1 MAQNYKV
8 PEQYKDKKNS
18 DAPLSFLM
26 KYWGKDDQITDY
38 EARQWQ
44 EKHPE
49 FAHLIRYSPGYT
61 DPDSGDQK
69 PGQWIIDNAAF
80 ENMPAPDGTGFDN
93 MYDYITYERARYAL
107 PDPTDGEW
115 RNYNMEGEPV
125 WDDVL
130 GWTAQSTNTWI
141 DKLLPMVGAT
151 MAGTL
156 GGWGAGTA
164 IAAGNITTGLPWLDS
179 ALMSFAGQPGYFGT
193 GPFAPAAT
201 AASTGLTT
209 GAAAASGL
217 TTAEL
222 NALGYTSAEITAL
235 GAPAG
240 AGGLYTMEQL
250 ATLPGWGELV
260 GNAARMSTEGSLT
273 LTTPEGVQYDVSNS
287 PGTTFDPNNPTVPSS
302 NHYPTPGVPP
312 GSGPPGSTTT
322 PPGGSPDGSGP
333 PLDFADWLN
342 GLLESGI
349 LQGLATYLTEDKL
362 LEWYEKYLNDP
373 ELRKIFD
380 PFGDQRQQYQFMLSD
395 LMSDPESY
403 FAKDPGFQFMQ
414 NEGLRAAQHSAG
426 PGGRQGSSNAASW
439 ALDRAL
445 GNAAQYRQQE
455 AQLLGHLGGADISP
469 SSYAQIWSDAFK
481 GAGEAQAGKN
491 QAIGAMISALTNP
504 QYKQAQGQQ
513 STNANL
519 ANGNS
524 WLGKF
529 VDWGL
534 GQLPKLG

>member
-8 PEQYKDKKNS
+8 PEEYKDKKNS

-26 KYWGKDDQITDY
+26 RYWGKDDQITDY

-44 EKHPE
+44 EKFPE
-49 FAHLIRYSPGYT
+49 FAHLIRYTKGYT

-80 ENMPAPDGTGFDN
+80 EDMPAPDGTGFDN

-107 PDPTDGEW
+107 PDPIDGEW

-151 MAGTL
+151 MVSVMGQ
-156 GGWGAGTA
+156 WGLGTA
-164 IAAGNITTGLPWLDS
+164 VAAGNVTTGLPWLDT
-179 ALMSFAGQPGYFGT
+179 ALMKIAGQPGYFGT
-193 GPFAPAAT
+193 GPYAPGTAAWNPAAT
-201 AASTGLTT
+201 TPWAGPTEPAVPTDYGQPPVT
-209 GAAAASGL
+209 SG
-217 TTAEL
+217 TPWAGPGEPAVPIDYGEPPVTSGTPWAGPGEPAVPIDFTPTPPPVAP
-222 NALGYTSAEITAL
+222 NPPGGYTGT
-235 GAPAG
+235 
-240 AGGLYTMEQL
+240 
-250 ATLPGWGELV
+250 PGV
-260 GNAARMSTEGSLT
+260 
-273 LTTPEGVQYDVSNS
+273 
-287 PGTTFDPNNPTVPSS
+287 
-302 NHYPTPGVPP
+302 PGVPP
-312 GSGPPGSTTT
+312 GSGTPGTT
-322 PPGGSPDGSGP
+322 PGTSPGTGTDTNGP
-333 PLDFADWLN
+333 GAPLDFADWLQ

-403 FAKDPGFQFMQ
+403 FGKDPGFQFMQ
-414 NEGLRAAQHSAG
+414 NEGLRAAQASAG
-426 PGGRQGSSNAASW
+426 PGGRQGSSNAAQW

-445 GNAAQYRQQE
+445 GSAAQYRQNE
-455 AQLLGHLGGADISP
+455 AQLLGHLAGADISP

-504 QYKQAQGQQ
+504 QFRQAGQQ

-519 ANGNS
+519 AGGDS

-529 VDWGL
+529 ANWAL
-534 GQLPKLG
+534 GQIPKLG

>member
-8 PEQYKDKKNS
+8 PEEYKDKKNS

-141 DKLLPMVGAT
+141 DKLLPMVGAS
-151 MAGTL
+151 MAAL
-156 GGWGAGTA
+156 MGTA
-164 IAAGNITTGLPWLDS
+164 GIAAGVS
-179 ALMSFAGQPGYFGT
+179 AGQ
-193 GPFAPAAT
+193 
-201 AASTGLTT
+201 STGLAWLDNAVTGMFGTTPGTSAATT
-209 GAAAASGL
+209 GTSQGILSGVTNAGGL

-222 NALGYTSAEITAL
+222 NALGYTAVEIQAL

-240 AGGLYTMEQL
+240 AGGLYTLDQL

-287 PGTTFDPNNPTVPSS
+287 PEATFEPNNPTTPSS
-302 NHYPTPGVPP
+302 NHYPTPPP
-312 GSGPPGSTTT
+312 GTT
-322 PPGGSPDGSGP
+322 PPPGPGPGTGRTDTGTGP
-333 PLDFADWLN
+333 PLDFADWLQ
-342 GLLESGI
+342 GLIESGI
-349 LQGLATYLTEDKL
+349 LQGLTTYLTEDKL

-403 FAKDPGFQFMQ
+403 FGKDPGFQFMQ
-414 NEGLRAAQHSAG
+414 NEGLRAAQASAG
-426 PGGRQGSSNAASW
+426 PGGRQGSSNAAQW
-439 ALDRAL
+439 AMDRAL

-455 AQLLGHLGGADISP
+455 AQLLGHLAGADITP
-469 SSYAQIWSDAFK
+469 SSYAQIWSDAFR

-491 QAIGAMISALTNP
+491 QAIGTMIGALTNP
-504 QYKQAQGQQ
+504 QFKQGQQ
-513 STNANL
+513 SNNANL
-519 ANGNS
+519 GTSPISSAI
-524 WLGKF
+524 
-529 VDWGL
+529 DWGL
-534 GQLPKLG
+534 SLFPKLG